1 MFSDFHKCAV
11 LNKHVHT
18 KNKYNLF
25 KAKNKVKIQI
35 KQILY
40 VLKIVHTLIYKY
52 ITGVNFNIIVILIL
66 RISYVYTMCSY
77 HIHPPGLL
85 NFVSSFFVPIGSTL
99 FYPYA
104 TKCGTIEWSM
114 VGLPGVI
121 SLKKNVF
128 PTPRS

>member
-85 NFVSSFFVPIGSTL
+85 NFVSSFLSPLVPLCSTHML
-99 FYPYA
+99 LSVGPSNGAWLAYQESYP
-104 TKCGTIEWSM
+104 
-114 VGLPGVI
+114 
-121 SLKKNVF
+121 
-128 PTPRS
+128 